1 MRVSNN
7 LMKVLLVVYIWAT
20 SDTVSIHKTPYIQK
34 NAYSDALSGKTL
46 SRIIKNIKLSE

>member
-34 NAYSDALSGKTL
+34 KR
-46 SRIIKNIKLSE
+46 RIQMRYQVKQYPE